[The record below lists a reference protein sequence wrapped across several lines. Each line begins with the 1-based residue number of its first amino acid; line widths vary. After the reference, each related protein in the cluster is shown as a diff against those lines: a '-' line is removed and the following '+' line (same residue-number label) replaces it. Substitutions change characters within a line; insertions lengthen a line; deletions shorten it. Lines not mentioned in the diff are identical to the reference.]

1 MPDDV
6 ESVEHMAIDCVPELR
21 FSEFSSAWRG
31 SFVPCPDAMGCVIG
45 GCDISPVLCIC
56 MKHIKRDG
64 NKASDVFVVCLSE
77 YLYLTW
83 PRPLTYKGQFEKL
96 LSVAKHM

>member
-1 MPDDV
+1 
-6 ESVEHMAIDCVPELR
+6 
-21 FSEFSSAWRG
+21 
-31 SFVPCPDAMGCVIG
+31 
-45 GCDISPVLCIC
+45 

-83 PRPLTYKGQFEKL
+83 PRPLTYKGQFEEL